1 MNNFHLNVQFKL
13 IYTTLY
19 FAKDSY
25 KIKKEKEGKKKGGEK
40 RKVKSQIFT
49 VAKEND

>member
-1 MNNFHLNVQFKL
+1 MNNFHLNVQFKF

-25 KIKKEKEGKKKGGEK
+25 KIKKEKEGKKRGKK